1 MPQLDIDSA
10 LTISWLCTK
19 FTLMMPWLCFDF
31 ALIKSWVCLDYA
43 FTMPGLWA
51 DHACPN
57 LALDITWLCICII
70 GYALKNLGEPWFLL
84 SLSPIHRHYMYPCEE
99 GMGQKCRWGRGKGCT
114 ANQSGALLLWSIS
127 ESQIHK
133 SKLQED

>member
-19 FTLMMPWLCFDF
+19 FTLMMPWLCFNF
-31 ALIKSWVCLDYA
+31 ALIKPWVCLDYA

-57 LALDITWLCICII
+57 LALDITWLCICIL
-70 GYALKNLGEPWFLL
+70 GDALKNLGEPWFLL
-84 SLSPIHRHYMYPCEE
+84 SLSPMPSDIICTHARKEWVKMQ
-99 GMGQKCRWGRGKGCT
+99 MGKGEGVYCKFKKKFLVKIWI
-114 ANQSGALLLWSIS
+114 NYC
-127 ESQIHK
+127 
-133 SKLQED
+133 